1 MTRLLAVAEA
11 ALTRVD
17 PNGDTI
23 KRRRAIVHLSKYMA
37 GFILEPVHLRHAG
50 VVRRSPL
57 KRFAW
62 IGILCGCAVGA
73 RAQDQGPMAAPP
85 KFEVNRIPAVPHPGP
100 PPIPVEQII
109 QKFAANEDLMKK
121 AFDTYDF
128 NRTVRVEE
136 LDDSGGKLTVSGP
149 VVSLRDGH
157 FWRVKGQLQSTLTT
171 MRLSLEEVREMI
183 TFPAFVLTTGEIG
196 NYNFLYAGQ
205 DKLDELNTYV
215 FQVKPKQLSR
225 TRLFFEGAIWVDDH
239 DLAIVKTYGKFVSD
253 ASGNGPNR
261 PFKMYETYRQNFQE
275 KYWLP
280 TYTNSDDYVDNPDKT
295 QTHLRL
301 VIRDTDFKPA
311 SADAA
316 TSAPAAAPGAGSTPA
331 SSPDNPTP
339 NSPPAAAQPI
349 GQH

>member
-1 MTRLLAVAEA
+1 MTPIAGGLSAT
-11 ALTRVD
+11 ALTRGD
-17 PNGDTI
+17 ANGDTI
-23 KRRRAIVHLSKYMA
+23 KRRRAIAHLSKYMA
-37 GFILEPVHLRHAG
+37 GFIGEPVHLGRAG
-50 VVRRSPL
+50 VPRRLL

-62 IGILCGCAVGA
+62 IAILGGCAVGV

-121 AFDTYDF
+121 AFDTYDYT
-128 NRTVRVEE
+128 RTVRVEE

-183 TFPAFVLTTGEIG
+183 TFPAFVLTTSEIG

-225 TRLFFEGAIWVDDH
+225 ARLFFEGAIWVDDH

-253 ASGNGPNR
+253 TSGNGPGR

-316 TSAPAAAPGAGSTPA
+316 ASAPSAAPGSAPPATPDHPAPAAPPVAAPP
-331 SSPDNPTP
+331 SS
-339 NSPPAAAQPI
+339 
-349 GQH
+349 QH